1 MDRSYYI
8 LKSGSLYREQNVIV
22 FETNEGKKFLPIE
35 NVKDIYLFG
44 EVSLNTKLLNFL
56 SQNEI
61 ILHVFNYYGY
71 YSGSFFPREKHI
83 SGKLLVL
90 QVEHYLDFEKRLF
103 LAKKFI
109 EGSIFNILRNLKE
122 VKSQKIEDIKEIFF
136 ELKNANDIEKIM
148 NIEGRI
154 REIYYNEF
162 FEIEK
167 RTRKPPLDPIN
178 ALISFGNSLL
188 YATIISEIYITQLNP
203 TISYLHEPSE
213 RRFSLALDISE
224 IFKPI
229 IVDSI
234 IKRVLNLNIINENDF
249 LKELNYCYLND
260 EGKRKFIKEYE
271 EKLKSTIKHRKLK
284 RKVSYRM
291 LIRLECYKIMKHLL
305 GDEIYEPLKAWW

>member
-1 MDRSYYI
+1 MDKSYYI
-8 LKSGSLYREQNVIV
+8 LKSGSLYREQNTIV

-61 ILHVFNYYGY
+61 ILHIFNYYGY
-71 YSGSFFPREKHI
+71 YSGSFFPREKYI

-109 EGSIFNILRNLKE
+109 EGSIFNILKNLKE
-122 VKSQKIEDIKEIFF
+122 IKSQRIEDIKEIFF
-136 ELKNANDIEKIM
+136 ELKNAKDIEKIM

-162 FEIEK
+162 FKIEK

-234 IKRVLNLNIINENDF
+234 IKRVLNLSIINENDF

-284 RKVSYRM
+284 RKISYRM
-291 LIRLECYKIMKHLL
+291 LIRFECYKIMKHLL
-305 GDEIYEPLKAWW
+305 GDETYEPLKAWW

>member
-35 NVKDIYLFG
+35 NVKDIYLLG

-71 YSGSFFPREKHI
+71 YSGSFFPREKYI

>member
-1 MDRSYYI
+1 MDKSYYI
-8 LKSGSLYREQNVIV
+8 LKSGSLYREQNTIV

-35 NVKDIYLFG
+35 NVRDIYLFG

-61 ILHVFNYYGY
+61 ILHIFNYYGY
-71 YSGSFFPREKHI
+71 YSGSFFPREKYI

-90 QVEHYLDFEKRLF
+90 QAEHYLDFEKRLF
-103 LAKKFI
+103 LAKKII
-109 EGSIFNILRNLKE
+109 EGSISNILRNLKE
-122 VKSQKIEDIKEIFF
+122 INSEKIEEVKEIFK
-136 ELKNANDIEKIM
+136 ELEIANDIQKIM

-229 IVDSI
+229 IVDNI
-234 IKRVLNLNIINENDF
+234 IRRILNLNIIKDSDF

-271 EKLKSTIKHRKLK
+271 EKLNSTIKHRKLK

-305 GDEIYEPLKAWW
+305 GDEIYEPLKVWW

>member
-61 ILHVFNYYGY
+61 ILHIFNYYGY
-71 YSGSFFPREKHI
+71 YSGSFFPREKYI

>member
-35 NVKDIYLFG
+35 NVKDIYLLG

-71 YSGSFFPREKHI
+71 YSGSFFPREKYI

-213 RRFSLALDISE
+213 RRFSFALDISE

>member
-71 YSGSFFPREKHI
+71 YSGSFFPREKYI